1 MQIALRRVPTA
12 SPLWRARYP
21 RLAALMEDDP
31 AAAKRNV
38 VADNALVASTLLRI
52 EPDADLRRQA
62 IGDNRTLD
70 GLALGAT
77 PVEAVAREARR
88 ASAFAPLQRQL
99 ERTTLRAMPLD
110 RMDRAA
116 ILAEMLGIEGHHR
129 GAEAAFQE
137 RRRVGERP

>member
-12 SPLWRARYP
+12 SPIWRARYP

-52 EPDADLRRQA
+52 EPDADLRRQS

-70 GLALGAT
+70 GLPVGAM

-99 ERTTLRAMPLD
+99 ESTTLRAMPLD

-116 ILAEMLGIEGHHR
+116 ILAEMLGIEDHR
-129 GAEAAFQE
+129 GAETAFQE
-137 RRRVGERP
+137 RRRVGGKP